1 MPHRAGGSCYH
12 ASMSEPNPVSNP
24 SFSLR
29 RTPLVR
35 AALFV
40 AMVGVG
46 VMLVV
51 SPARADEFVD
61 RVNAVYEDIRDE
73 RRSDPIILAA
83 LAEMEDAPA
92 MLSDQRQAA
101 LYPASGSAWS
111 RLAEWAA
118 APSQVAALEALDS
131 ITKEQDYRRA
141 MVFAQPYGLESVG
154 ADPGQIAFIQAGL
167 YTDLGD
173 PPLLAAAQHLYL
185 RTFDDLAKLVHV
197 EVTRRLDA
205 GDGAGALDVLADL
218 IQFGRQILD
227 REFHAEKV
235 WAFETMILAAE
246 RMRDVAYNDGRG
258 AASLTAEE
266 LKAAIDR
273 VLDERGPIST
283 ERIRLP
289 KGDFI
294 AGEQLIATVMEPRG
308 RIRPEV
314 FASTMSRLESTER
327 PLRLFGES
335 ARWRDS
341 AQMHV
346 GWERANK
353 TLDGLRNDFDFR
365 WSLSPFDPQMAR
377 AFAIESVLSDQKTA
391 DLFAVVSRSVPDMRD
406 LFILRQLLRAELLGT
421 QNALGLAAFDVQ
433 NGRFPLD
440 LSGIRPRYV
449 KTIGIDPFNPSVADG
464 REPTLRFFVPVRD
477 TADRFSN
484 QPNTPPHEISI
495 LVDDA
500 PNVSIL
506 LREDQFVLYSVGAD
520 GSGQWADEV
529 QNTPDAP
536 PGRDYLLWPPVLSV
550 VRDTMLNEGAFN

>member
-1 MPHRAGGSCYH
+1 
-12 ASMSEPNPVSNP
+12 MSEPNPVP
-24 SFSLR
+24 TLSFSLR
-29 RTPLVR
+29 HTPLVR

-40 AMVGVG
+40 AMVG

-61 RVNAVYEDIRDE
+61 RVNAAYADIRDE

-83 LAEMEDAPA
+83 LAEMEHAPA
-92 MLSDQRQAA
+92 MLTDQRQAA

-111 RLAEWAA
+111 QLAEWAA
-118 APSQVAALEALDS
+118 ASSQATALDALDS

-141 MVFAQPYGLESVG
+141 MVFAQPYGLEQVG
-154 ADPGQIAFIQAGL
+154 ADPEQIAFIQAGL

-185 RTFDDLAKLVHV
+185 RKFDDLAKLVHV
-197 EVTRRLDA
+197 EATRRLEA

-235 WAFETMILAAE
+235 WAFEAMILAAE

-266 LKAAIDR
+266 FKTAIDR
-273 VLDERGPIST
+273 LLDVRGPISI

-327 PLRLFGES
+327 PLRLFGEA
-335 ARWRDS
+335 ARWRDA

-353 TLDGLRNDFDFR
+353 TLDSLRNDFDFR

-377 AFAIESVLSDQKTA
+377 AFAIEGLFSSQVVA
-391 DLFAVVSRSVPDMRD
+391 DRVAAVSRSVPDMRD
-406 LFILRQLLRAELLGT
+406 LFVLRQLLRTELLGT
-421 QNALGLAAFDVQ
+421 QNALGLAAFHVQ

-440 LSGIRPRYV
+440 LSGIRPKYIKDV
-449 KTIGIDPFNPSVADG
+449 GIDPFNPAVADG
-464 REPTLRFFVPVRD
+464 RVPTLKFFVPVRD
-477 TADRFSN
+477 TADRFSG

-520 GSGQWADEV
+520 GSAQWADEV
-529 QNTPDAP
+529 QNSPDAP

-550 VRDTMLNEGAFN
+550 VRDTLLNDGVFN